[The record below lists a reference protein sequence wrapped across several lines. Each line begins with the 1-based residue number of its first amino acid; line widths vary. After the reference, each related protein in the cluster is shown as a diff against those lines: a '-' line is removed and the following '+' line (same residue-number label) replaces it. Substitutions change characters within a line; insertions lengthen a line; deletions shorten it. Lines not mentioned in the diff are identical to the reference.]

1 MTTLGEWLDAR
12 TPPPPQALRARL
24 REVLG
29 DRLGAPAS
37 EAHAWCLAAGEGLLA
52 SLLDRE
58 RASRADALDLLTA
71 DALVTYALEAAADQ
85 PETLDARTTEA
96 MRRLSGTL
104 HPHPA
109 S

>member
-1 MTTLGEWLDAR
+1 VAGRAH
-12 TPPPPQALRARL
+12 PPPPDALRARI

-29 DRLGAPAS
+29 VGLGAPAS
-37 EAHAWCLAAGEGLLA
+37 EAHAACLAAGERLLA

-58 RASRADALDLLTA
+58 RADRADALDLLTA
-71 DALVTYALEAAADQ
+71 DALVTYAIEAAADQ

>member
-12 TPPPPQALRARL
+12 TPPPPDALRARI
-24 REVLG
+24 RDVLG

-37 EAHAWCLAAGEGLLA
+37 EAHAACLAAGGRLLT
-52 SLLDRE
+52 SLLERE

-71 DALVTYALEAAADQ
+71 DALVTYAFEAAADH

-96 MRRLSGTL
+96 MRRLSRTL